1 MKLTSQALLAGLT
14 AATSVFNVAANIC
27 ANATFLSDGDSC
39 VHVADP
45 SNGDVTFVGSTVTND
60 DGNKVD
66 TFLGVQYA
74 TQERFARSE
83 LLLNPQEAPGYNPT
97 TGVLLAKE
105 FGPAC
110 QQPTFP
116 GLPPVSSLQSED
128 CLYAN
133 IYTPSGRSKEDA
145 LPVMVWIHGGS
156 LYSGEGAQYA
166 PFLLAGNEDVV
177 VVTLNYRLAFLG
189 FLPTGP
195 DNEGALN
202 GMLDVVQAL
211 EWVQKRISYF
221 GGDPEMVTIF
231 GESAGAYLVTLLSVR
246 PEGEGLFLRA
256 ISESTYYQ
264 SLTKTPVLN
273 ETLPGLDDLMAM
285 SGEAVAN
292 LTYFGTPPNTFVLGN
307 VYLPTNPLDLFQEGP
322 INPTDMIIGSNTYDA
337 PSMSILSK
345 EDLMDLSQVLFLFNP
360 PALPSFTEEEENAI
374 RSLYPLDSYN
384 NSVVEANIQTNADT
398 FYTCFAR
405 EMAQLASKTID
416 GNVFSYWYG
425 HFSPST
431 DLLYNGLAEDVKAE
445 ITDPNFAFHG
455 AETFLLFGN
464 NLDNEDKSMSTELV
478 ARWAGFA
485 RSGNPQLSSS
495 TTWDPVS
502 PLLANN
508 FDVPYLYMNSEGV
521 TMVKSDKQKIK
532 QCTEVIPQGI
542 ESISPEGWYFS
553 SDADSD
559 HTNDNG
565 DQNGDSEKNK
575 DAGGSATGV
584 LSAATA
590 LTGFAL
596 LINLLV

>member
-1 MKLTSQALLAGLT
+1 MKLTAQALLAGLT
-14 AATSVFNVAANIC
+14 AATSALNVAANIC
-27 ANATFLSDGDSC
+27 TNATFLSDGDSC

-45 SNGDVTFVGSTVTND
+45 SNGDVTFVGLTVTNH

-66 TFLGVQYA
+66 TFFGVQYA

-83 LLLNPQEAPGYNPT
+83 LLLNPQEAPSYDPT
-97 TGVLLAKE
+97 TGVLLAKA

-116 GLPPVSSLQSED
+116 GLPVPPLQSED

-133 IYTPSGRSKEDA
+133 IYTPNGRSKEDA

-156 LYSGEGAQYA
+156 LYSGEGAEYS
-166 PFLLAGNEDVV
+166 PVVLAGNEDVV
-177 VVTLNYRLAFLG
+177 VVTLNYRLGLLG

-221 GGDPEMVTIF
+221 GGDPEKVTIF
-231 GESAGAYLVTLLSVR
+231 GESAGAYLVTLLSVH

-256 ISESTYYQ
+256 ISESSYYQ
-264 SLTKTPVLN
+264 SLEKSPVLN

-292 LTYFGTPPNTFVLGN
+292 LTYFGTPPDLFYIGN

-337 PSMSILSK
+337 PSMTFLPKAS
-345 EDLMDLSQVLFLFNP
+345 LMDLSLVLFMFNP
-360 PALPSFTEEEENAI
+360 AAQASFTEEEENAI
-374 RSLYPLDSYN
+374 RSLYPLDNYN
-384 NSVVEANIQTNADT
+384 SSVVQANLQTNADA

-431 DLLYNGLAEDVKAE
+431 DVYYAALAADVKAE
-445 ITDPNFAFHG
+445 ITDPNFAFHA
-455 AETFLLFGN
+455 AELSLLFGD
-464 NLDNEDKSMSTELV
+464 NLGNEDKPMSTELV

-521 TMVKSDKQKIK
+521 AMVKSDKQKIK
-532 QCTEVIPQGI
+532 QCAEVIPLGI
-542 ESISPEGWYFS
+542 ESTSPNGWYFS
-553 SDADSD
+553 SYD
-559 HTNDNG
+559 
-565 DQNGDSEKNK
+565 K
-575 DAGGSATGV
+575 DASGSATGI